1 MIFSNISAE
10 VMEAAE
16 KIKKLNEE
24 NEKRK
29 LWLAEN
35 MRKQEFRLK
44 EESKV
49 FCFWQ
54 NKYVDLGASG

>member
-1 MIFSNISAE
+1 MIVSYILAE

-49 FCFWQ
+49 IYFWQ
-54 NKYVDLGASG
+54 NKYVDLG